1 MTIRDQAHC
10 ISTVHGLITCNQVQ
24 ELSSKQEEADT
35 KIFLCAKFAVSL
47 GFESAFS
54 ITVDSDV
61 AIFSI
66 YYQHRLDLKLFL
78 QMATGSKGKIFDIQ
92 TISVLILLTY
102 CQQCM
107 LYPVAIPPPLLA
119 VLKK

>member
-24 ELSSKQEEADT
+24 ELSNKQEEADT

-78 QMATGSKGKIFDIQ
+78 QVRVLKGKF
-92 TISVLILLTY
+92 LIY
-102 CQQCM
+102 KRSQ
-107 LYPVAIPPPLLA
+107 Y
-119 VLKK
+119 